1 MRTLSVNYPETIPAM
16 NNLSPEAFEAEARL
30 AMAMKL
36 YEIGRLTS
44 GQAAVLVGIPR
55 VTFLLSCQHFGTYSI
70 DWDEA
75 ELHAEAEELQHQ

>member
-16 NNLSPEAFEAEARL
+16 SNLSPESFETEARL

-44 GQAAVLVGIPR
+44 GQAAVLAGISR
-55 VTFLLSCQHFGTYSI
+55 VTFLLSCQRFGAYSV
-70 DWDEA
+70 DWDA
-75 ELHAEAEELQHQ
+75 TELEREAEELHQ